1 MEAIFVK
8 LEKINQH
15 FRATSNQPENERFL
29 QRIVKLNE
37 EVGELCEAA
46 LCEVDQNQRK
56 KDKEINFDA
65 ELADVIICAL
75 MLSTSRKADIAEEIH
90 KKLDKVISR
99 LNIGG

>member
-1 MEAIFVK
+1 MDEIFEK

-56 KDKEINFDA
+56 KDKEVDFDA

-75 MLSTSRKADIAEEIH
+75 MLSMGRDADITSEIH
-90 KKLDKVISR
+90 KKLDKVLTRFSIE
-99 LNIGG
+99 